1 MEENSVKI
9 GSYTVI
15 FPNKVLWFLEFLNNT
30 LYNFENFQ
38 FFRYE
43 LTEWFVR
50 QIILMSIVVKTLDCT
65 CIRNIWTHVKVCL
78 YFTLGHFQLCRL
90 HCFWLCKIY
99 AVEGSSMPSS
109 EDNSPSSLF
118 SKITEVLDS
127 NVRLTRVK
135 FCLCTWLRMSSA
147 DTLTYVPKVC
157 QFFFFHYISI
167 YIVENKTYIQ
177 KGFLLLFFARF

>member
-1 MEENSVKI
+1 MICQTNHFDVHCCKNIEN
-9 GSYTVI
+9 
-15 FPNKVLWFLEFLNNT
+15 
-30 LYNFENFQ
+30 
-38 FFRYE
+38 
-43 LTEWFVR
+43 
-50 QIILMSIVVKTLDCT
+50 T

-90 HCFWLCKIY
+90 HCFWSCKIY

-135 FCLCTWLRMSSA
+135 FCLCTCLRSA
-147 DTLTYVPKVC
+147 YELSWYTNVPKLC
-157 QFFFFHYISI
+157 QFFFFHYIFRWKQDLYS
-167 YIVENKTYIQ
+167 N
-177 KGFLLLFFARF
+177 GFFCCYFLPDF

>member
-1 MEENSVKI
+1 MICQTKHFDVHCCKNIEN
-9 GSYTVI
+9 
-15 FPNKVLWFLEFLNNT
+15 
-30 LYNFENFQ
+30 
-38 FFRYE
+38 
-43 LTEWFVR
+43 
-50 QIILMSIVVKTLDCT
+50 T

-90 HCFWLCKIY
+90 HCFWSCKIY

-135 FCLCTWLRMSSA
+135 FCLCTCLRMSSA
-147 DTLTYVPKVC
+147 DTLTC
-157 QFFFFHYISI
+157 QNYANFSFFTI
-167 YIVENKTYIQ
+167 YFVENKTYIQ
-177 KGFLLLFFARF
+177 KVFFLLLFFARF